1 MSELSHNYLVSVIVT
16 SVKTKKPTTH
26 AVTYRTQFKI
36 HRCTNMARIC
46 RILGAN
52 TNKKMEKAKIVKLH
66 HERVILLDA
75 LPELN
80 AAALKNA
87 LLSRQMFP
95 HIKK

>member
-1 MSELSHNYLVSVIVT
+1 MVHIIHV
-16 SVKTKKPTTH
+16 
-26 AVTYRTQFKI
+26 VTYRTPKI

-52 TNKKMEKAKIVKLH
+52 TNKANKEMEKAKIVKLH
-66 HERVILLDA
+66 HEPVILLDA

-87 LLSRQMFP
+87 LLSRQTFP
-95 HIKK
+95 HIKFQNTQDADK